1 MADTSI
7 ASIAY
12 KKKVQE
18 VLLDK
23 NGMENIL
30 YQYFIYFISAETKFT
45 EHTLGSCMEFSIH
58 MWGGGGGGGVSNL
71 KHSF

>member
-12 KKKVQE
+12 KKVQE
-18 VLLDK
+18 VLSDK

-30 YQYFIYFISAETKFT
+30 YQYFIYFTSAETKFT
-45 EHTLGSCMEFSIH
+45 EHTLGSCMELSIH
-58 MWGGGGGGGVSNL
+58 MWGGGGGVSNL